1 MNNVNNDDT
10 TSSTL
15 SANTETSLL
24 KSTIASAIIAV
35 MVLVLF
41 ILPAEYN
48 IDPTGFGEQIGLT
61 VLAKPIDSSA
71 INVGKVENTTTQ
83 TQKDVVTVLVPA
95 GKGVEYKFQLTQYQK
110 MTYQWQTDG
119 MSLYLDLHGEP
130 AGDATGYYESYTI
143 ATAKEMSGQFT
154 APFTGIHGWYW
165 KNKTDQDINVTL
177 ITEGSYSVVGLKQ

>member
-1 MNNVNNDDT
+1 MNNDNT
-10 TSSTL
+10 TSSNSSTD
-15 SANTETSLL
+15 TETSLL
-24 KSTIASAIIAV
+24 KSTITAAIIAV
-35 MVLVLF
+35 AVLVLF

-61 VLAKPIDSSA
+61 VLAKPNDSSA
-71 INVGKVENTTTQ
+71 INVGKTENKTTQ

-119 MSLYLDLHGEP
+119 ASLYLDLHGEP
-130 AGDATGYYESYTI
+130 AGDTTGYYESYTI

-154 APFTGIHGWYW
+154 APFNGIHGWYW
-165 KNKTDQDINVTL
+165 KNKTDKDIHITL
-177 ITEGSYSVVGLKQ
+177 TTEGSYSVVGLKQ